1 MASYVLIGLG
11 GALGSLLRAWVA
23 MAMARLTGPAFPWGT
38 ILINITGSFIIG
50 FVAALTATDGRTQGL
65 TELRT
70 FLMVGFCGG
79 FTTFSSFSLQTLDL
93 ARDGRAGQALGNV
106 GLSVVLCLG
115 SVAFGHYAGTALTPG
130 RERAAAA
137 RTPAGRVALAVL
149 DRAETAPA
157 VLVAAQ
163 RLMALSGGGTVQ
175 ALALRAAP
183 ATSFLPSEDVL
194 TAEIQAELAARQD
207 HGAGLRRA
215 FDRWA
220 AGGPSGPG
228 GAAGWTEVEGP
239 PAAALTAH
247 GRASTAIVLARPG
260 PHAPPAAHAA
270 LHAALFDTGRPV
282 LLLPPDTQATPAFG
296 RTIAIAWRDNDPGAA
311 QALGAALP
319 LLRGAARVLVLR
331 AGATPPTV
339 PAALEDAGIR
349 ATAVPLARGEGPVG
363 GALLATAAA
372 QGADLLVMGAYA
384 HGEWREALLGGVTRH
399 MLTHASLPVLLRHAG
414 GRG

>member
-1 MASYVLIGLG
+1 MASYVLIGIG

-23 MAMARLTGPAFPWGT
+23 MAVARLTGPAFPWGT
-38 ILINITGSFIIG
+38 ILINVTGSFIIG

-65 TELRT
+65 AELRT

-93 ARDGRAGQALGNV
+93 ARDGRAGQALGNI

-115 SVAFGHYAGTALTPG
+115 SVALGHAAGTALTPV
-130 RERAAAA
+130 RARAAAA
-137 RTPAGRVALAVL
+137 RAPAGRIALAVL
-149 DRAETAPA
+149 DRADTAPA
-157 VLVAAQ
+157 VLAAAQ

-194 TAEIQAELAARQD
+194 TAEIEAELAARQD
-207 HGAGLRRA
+207 HGAGLRAA

-220 AGGPSGPG
+220 AGRPPGPG
-228 GAAGWTEVEGP
+228 PGWTEVEGP
-239 PAAALTAH
+239 PAADLAAH
-247 GRASTAIVLARPG
+247 GRASTALVLARPG

-282 LLLPPDTQATPAFG
+282 LLLPPDTHGAPVFG
-296 RTIAIAWRDNDPGAA
+296 HTVAIAWRDNDPGAA
-311 QALGAALP
+311 QALDAALP

-339 PAALEDAGIR
+339 PAALADAGIR
-349 ATAVPLARGEGPVG
+349 ATPVPLVHGEGPVG
-363 GALLATAAA
+363 GVLLATAAA
-372 QGADLLVMGAYA
+372 QGADLLVLGAYT
-384 HGEWREALLGGVTRH
+384 HGAWREALLGGVTRH